1 MAFMQ
6 MVQNNMIR
14 WKNSQTHNQEARSD
28 PSTVWMSLL
37 DISILDFSI
46 LDISIMD
53 ISIMGISDSQ
63 GIHGPQREA
72 GPAGAQGATWNGTIR
87 DFGSTLFKH

>member
-28 PSTVWMSLL
+28 PSTVWVSLL

-53 ISIMGISDSQ
+53 ISDSQ

-72 GPAGAQGATWNGTIR
+72 GPAGTQGAT
-87 DFGSTLFKH
+87 

>member
-1 MAFMQ
+1 MG
-6 MVQNNMIR
+6 VSI
-14 WKNSQTHNQEARSD
+14 
-28 PSTVWMSLL
+28 L
-37 DISILDFSI
+37 DISILDFYILDFSI

-53 ISIMGISDSQ
+53 ISDSK